1 MSMKRFSMILC
12 MMGLVLGC
20 AADGRNATVL
30 MEGKRAE
37 EPFSISML
45 VPFLQDTTSKAY
57 NDLKSLVEYFRN
69 QLVYEY
75 FSNTTGIPFVIDA
88 FSNSIVQQ
96 LSAYGIT
103 DYGISKKD
111 SKSYSIYIALGC
123 DLKLMQALK
132 NILAELNLKP
142 GSDNGDRDI
151 AIAAMLLFNLE
162 QVSYYTFLL
171 ENSLS
176 DEKLNEVR
184 TSSTATIESI
194 SQITAWLFSFMKAR
208 DELIRDFKKVIS
220 GAEVVRDNRQLME
233 AELKKIVNDGKIKS
247 KISDISSLVRD
258 IQNLITQITK
268 VMP

>member
-1 MSMKRFSMILC
+1 MKRFSMILC

-20 AADGRNATVL
+20 AADGRSDTVL
-30 MEGKRAE
+30 MEGQRSE

-69 QLVYEY
+69 QFAYEY
-75 FSNTTGIPFVIDA
+75 FNNLINIPFIIDH
-88 FSNSIVQQ
+88 FSNSIVKQ
-96 LSAYGIT
+96 LSDYGIT

-132 NILAELNLKP
+132 NIIAELNLKP
-142 GSDNGDRDI
+142 GSKKGDRDI
-151 AIAAMLLFNLE
+151 AIASKLLFNLE

-171 ENSLS
+171 ENILS

-184 TSSTATIESI
+184 TSSAATIENI
-194 SQITAWLFSFMKAR
+194 SQITSWLFSFMQAR
-208 DELIRDFKKVIS
+208 DELIRDLRKVIS
-220 GAEVVRDNRQLME
+220 LAAVVRDNRQLMD

-268 VMP
+268 VVP